1 MKNKILTIILSLLLC
16 SSIMVPA
23 AENVQD
29 VLNNTVNEEEITED
43 TSKIIYSEDA
53 NESSILSENQEIPY
67 KQPIEKN
74 KLIKKF
80 LLAMLAVGVS
90 SLMLYFGLLMYNRIR
105 DGLPMQVK
113 TNDGETPLSAPDDF
127 SDAVKIFLEKTK
139 WNSDK

>member
-29 VLNNTVNEEEITED
+29 LLNSAINEEEITED
-43 TSKIIYSEDA
+43 SSKMLYSEDA
-53 NESSILSENQEIPY
+53 GESSILSENQEIPY
-67 KQPIEKN
+67 KQPIDKK

-80 LLAMLAVGVS
+80 ILAMLAVGAS

-105 DGLPMQVK
+105 EGFPMQVK
-113 TNDGETPLSAPDDF
+113 TNDGDTPLSAPDDF